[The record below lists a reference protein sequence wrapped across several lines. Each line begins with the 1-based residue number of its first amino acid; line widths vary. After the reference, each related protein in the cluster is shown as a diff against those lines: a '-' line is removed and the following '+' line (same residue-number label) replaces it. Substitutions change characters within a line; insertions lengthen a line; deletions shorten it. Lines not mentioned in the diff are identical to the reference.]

1 MADINSLEGLRDRVN
16 KLQEAKMN
24 AEKVVMQHQAAFDAA
39 LANLKEMFDVDSL
52 EEGEEQLKLLKAK
65 VAELGAKVEALVDS
79 AEKAMASD

>member
-1 MADINSLEGLRDRVN
+1 MADINSLEGLRGRVN

-79 AEKAMASD
+79 AEKAMAAD

>member
-52 EEGEEQLKLLKAK
+52 EEGEEQLTLLKAK
-65 VAELGAKVEALVDS
+65 VAELGSKVEALVAS
-79 AEKAMASD
+79 AEKAMAAD

>member
-1 MADINSLEGLRDRVN
+1 MADINSLEGLRGRVN